1 VAIQASVQPR
11 QIGWNIL
18 YTVICGG
25 LALWGAWD
33 YWVTIPRAEANFERY
48 TEAVAIYQTLSEK
61 SQQDSLGLSAEETAS
76 FLLAEAELAEFA
88 APPVKPA
95 AYDRPVQLWLYM
107 VGCGLLGTP
116 FFVWNLI
123 SLPRQARR
131 WRLEDDGS
139 LATPEGLVPAD
150 EIVDIDMTRW
160 MAKSIGTV
168 LLRDGRKVPLDD
180 YKFRDMHL
188 IVGAL
193 ATRFHPEEWT
203 SEARMKT
210 AAVVEDAT
218 EATPEPAEA
227 TEPPRVRT
235 TEGG

>member
-1 VAIQASVQPR
+1 MAIQASVQPR

-33 YWVTIPRAEANFERY
+33 YWVTIPRAEADFDRY
-48 TEAVAIYQTLSEK
+48 TAAVAVHQALTEQAQVSGLSE
-61 SQQDSLGLSAEETAS
+61 AETAA
-76 FLLAEAELAEFA
+76 FLVAEAELAEFS

-139 LATPEGLVPAD
+139 LATPEGTVPAE

-168 LLRDGRKVPLDD
+168 VLQDGRKVALDD

-193 ATRFHPEEWT
+193 ASRFHPEEWT
-203 SEARMKT
+203 NEARMKT
-210 AAVVEDAT
+210 PAVDDAT

-227 TEPPRVRT
+227 AETPRQ
-235 TEGG
+235 EG